1 MTFFVPHDEHIGTDL
16 SSTDLHRTDLTDFTG
31 TDVTD
36 LTGVFAGLTYT
47 ALNEDLAENQ
57 RWSTWT
63 AVERGARGPHPRPD
77 WVVTDDSAVDTEL
90 GVLKTGKEADVF
102 LVERAVQG
110 DDSRSV
116 VMAAKRYRNEQHRS
130 FHRSTSYTEGR
141 RTRNTRDARA
151 MAKGS
156 SFGREVAAGQWAQAE
171 FSALVRLWQL
181 GVPVPYPVQVDGTEL
196 LLELIAVD
204 GRAAPRLAQ
213 ARGSRPLLESYF
225 EQLRD
230 AMHALARAGLA
241 HGDLSAFNL
250 LAQGERLV
258 IIDLPQV
265 IDLVANPQGMDFLL
279 RDCRNVCGWF
289 ASRGLDVDA
298 DELFSELLASAV

>member
-1 MTFFVPHDEHIGTDL
+1 MTTSVPHEQDTPD
-16 SSTDLHRTDLTDFTG
+16 RTD
-31 TDVTD
+31 
-36 LTGVFAGLTYT
+36 VFAGLTYT
-47 ALNEDLAENQ
+47 ALDENLTDDQ

-77 WVVTDDSAVDTEL
+77 WVVTADSAVDTEL

-102 LVERAVQG
+102 LLERAVRG
-110 DDSRSV
+110 DETRRV
-116 VMAAKRYRNEQHRS
+116 VMAAKRYRSDQHRT
-130 FHRSTSYTEGR
+130 FHRSASYTEGR

-156 SFGREVAAGQWAQAE
+156 SFGREVAAGQWAWAE
-171 FSALVRLWQL
+171 FTALGRLWEL

-213 ARGSRPLLESYF
+213 ARCSRSTLDGYY

-230 AMHALARAGLA
+230 AMHILARAGLA

-250 LAQGERLV
+250 LAQGDRLV

-265 IDLVANPQGMDFLL
+265 VDLVANPQAMDFLL

-289 ASRGLDVDA
+289 ASRGLAVDA
-298 DELFSELLASAV
+298 DDLFAELLGSAF